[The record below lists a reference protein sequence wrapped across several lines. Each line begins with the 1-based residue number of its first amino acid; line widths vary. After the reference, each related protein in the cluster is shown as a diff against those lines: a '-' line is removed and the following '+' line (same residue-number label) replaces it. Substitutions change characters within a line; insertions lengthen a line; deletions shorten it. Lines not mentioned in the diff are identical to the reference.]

1 MLTVEKSAVPMNATQ
16 ERAIAEELKTAFRFH
31 PAGVAVITADEGGRP
46 VGLTASS
53 VVSVSVEPP
62 ALMFS
67 MVNKGSVA
75 AAVLDVPSL
84 LVHLLDS
91 SNVELARLF
100 ATPGADKFRAE
111 TKWTRLETG
120 EPWLTD
126 APVALRCRPIALTP
140 IGGSTVV
147 VAEVM
152 EVLAAED
159 RGDPLVYFHRGYYRL
174 APENI
179 LELP

>member
-1 MLTVEKSAVPMNATQ
+1 
-16 ERAIAEELKTAFRFH
+16 
-31 PAGVAVITADEGGRP
+31 
-46 VGLTASS
+46 
-53 VVSVSVEPP
+53 VSVEPP

-67 MVNKGSVA
+67 MVNRGSVA

-91 SNVELARLF
+91 SNVELAQLF
-100 ATPGADKFRAE
+100 ATPGADKFGAE

-120 EPWLTD
+120 EPWLTE
-126 APVALRCRPIALTP
+126 APVALRCRPITLTP
-140 IGGSTVV
+140 VGGSTVV

-152 EVLAAED
+152 EVLAADED

-174 APENI
+174 APENN
-179 LELP
+179 LDMS